1 MAAQAKD
8 TTADQIE
15 WEQFKS
21 NLETMLK
28 GAGTLLFL
36 PLILLATFCVAFRA
50 GIIAGAKE
58 GLRCLERWC

>member
-1 MAAQAKD
+1 MAPQVKD
-8 TTADQIE
+8 TVQDQIE

-21 NLETMLK
+21 QIEVMLK
-28 GAGTLLFL
+28 GVGTLLFL
-36 PLILLATFCVAFRA
+36 PLILIASCCVAFRA